1 LAERE
6 SWHLDKRV
14 PISLIAT
21 LVVQTG
27 AIVWWASRLDIRVT
41 QLEAINIEQK
51 VLDSS
56 TSTKLTG
63 VSDALTRL
71 DVTTEFILES
81 QQEMKTDIRALLDKA
96 D

>member
-1 LAERE
+1 MAERE

-63 VSDALTRL
+63 VSDTLTRL

-81 QQEMKTDIRALLDKA
+81 QQEMKTDIRALLDKV